1 MKGKNRSNRFYLVLY
16 LALMDQAIFTAP
28 ASSNTNPCNDNRII
42 TVYDKQSP
50 NYHSYS
56 LYSVICEKSQSGC
69 NRDNIFKTMLSQM
82 RFIAPT
88 SSSAPI
94 RDCQESMLERV
105 WPLSGGDPIK
115 TAINNITLSIT
126 NYTLPGHIF
135 YPGEVTRSIVELDG
149 SILVWTTGSG
159 TGEYKSLNESVA
171 RDIWGSVDRKL
182 D

>member
-1 MKGKNRSNRFYLVLY
+1 
-16 LALMDQAIFTAP
+16 
-28 ASSNTNPCNDNRII
+28 
-42 TVYDKQSP
+42 
-50 NYHSYS
+50 
-56 LYSVICEKSQSGC
+56 
-69 NRDNIFKTMLSQM
+69 
-82 RFIAPT
+82 
-88 SSSAPI
+88 
-94 RDCQESMLERV
+94 MLERV